1 MLAMRKK
8 RMAFAKTSFFMASV
22 SMFLIDGPSTMCI
35 LPLLLGSGWTALK
48 MGTQISFKLTPER
61 FTIPRTLDFPLNVQ
75 HHIFNL
81 NMGKGINSKLL
92 LQKTKKRREKV
103 ELEYSFF

>member
-1 MLAMRKK
+1 MTWIASVNALEGAVGVGLGYIDYKTKHNNLESDMLAMRKK

-48 MGTQISFKLTPER
+48 MGT
-61 FTIPRTLDFPLNVQ
+61 
-75 HHIFNL
+75 
-81 NMGKGINSKLL
+81 
-92 LQKTKKRREKV
+92 
-103 ELEYSFF
+103 